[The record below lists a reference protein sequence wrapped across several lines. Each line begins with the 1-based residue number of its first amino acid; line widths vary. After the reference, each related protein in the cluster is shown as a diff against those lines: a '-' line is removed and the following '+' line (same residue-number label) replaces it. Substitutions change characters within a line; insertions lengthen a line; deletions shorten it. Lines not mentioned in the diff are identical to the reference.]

1 MIPNEEKE
9 RCHCLA
15 VKKLSALFHEITSK
29 HEGDFFLLGFSSF
42 FQKKIDLNLAKKYL
56 KIKIFVEL

>member
-9 RCHCLA
+9 RWHCHT
-15 VKKLSALFHEITSK
+15 VKKLSALFHEITLK

-42 FQKKIDLNLAKKYL
+42 F
-56 KIKIFVEL
+56 

>member
-9 RCHCLA
+9 RWHCHA

-42 FQKKIDLNLAKKYL
+42 FQIKK
-56 KIKIFVEL
+56 